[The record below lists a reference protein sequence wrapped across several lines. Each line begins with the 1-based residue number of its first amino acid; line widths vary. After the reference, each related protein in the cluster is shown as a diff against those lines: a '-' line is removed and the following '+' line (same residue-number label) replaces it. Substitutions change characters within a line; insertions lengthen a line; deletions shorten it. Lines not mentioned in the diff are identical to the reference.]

1 MVVLRS
7 EPEYECDMSVEV
19 MPARARF
26 EQIEVGR
33 VFQTSAS
40 FGYAEMDQFAALSGD
55 DSAIHTDPET
65 AKRFGFP
72 DRVQYGFLLAALLSR
87 IVGTNLEHAIC
98 AAVQLD
104 FVKPAIAG
112 DRIDV
117 RAEVTQV
124 QEAIRSVVLKITM
137 LNGRDIITRGKLTTI
152 FLPEA

>member
-1 MVVLRS
+1 MPLN
-7 EPEYECDMSVEV
+7 V
-19 MPARARF
+19 MPPPARF
-26 EQIEVGR
+26 EQIEIGR
-33 VFQTSAS
+33 VFQTSES
-40 FGYAEMDQFAALSGD
+40 FGPPEMDQFAALSGD
-55 DSAIHTDPET
+55 RSAIHTDPET

-87 IVGTNLEHAIC
+87 IVGENFEHAVC

-124 QEAIRSVVLKITM
+124 QQAIRSVVLKITM
-137 LNGRDIITRGKLTTI
+137 LNRGEIITRGKLTTI
-152 FLPEA
+152 FLPEV